1 MHAKARKKQ
10 YGSIKLQQPNI
21 QNGSSGWRAHK
32 HGISKMGWQTC
43 NQTNKRFG
51 KARQMTHKPT
61 PEGTGSFPVPAE
73 PSTADQAQL
82 EGEGIIL

>member
-1 MHAKARKKQ
+1 
-10 YGSIKLQQPNI
+10 
-21 QNGSSGWRAHK
+21 
-32 HGISKMGWQTC
+32 
-43 NQTNKRFG
+43 
-51 KARQMTHKPT
+51 MTHKPT